1 MSNVLLDT
9 VRAPLTIAFIAVFL
23 AIILYTWLMVS
34 RQKRLERMLDEIKE
48 QLKGKP

>member
-23 AIILYTWLMVS
+23 AIILYTWMMAS
-34 RQKRLERMLDEIKE
+34 RQKRIERKLDDIKD
-48 QLKGKP
+48 QLKGRA